1 MVPGV
6 EPLVVVATAD
16 PAAISEVGQPL
27 REWGCRVA
35 AVSDGRQLAAAIA
48 VETPALL
55 LLDATLEGDGID
67 RVSVE
72 RYNFPVALLA
82 GREAPAA
89 GETAVRRGA
98 FDYLTRPFDPH
109 RLRVILAHAVERHH
123 LLERI
128 RRLESAAA
136 APATDGTDGHLRV
149 IDRMEKGAIVDAL
162 RRTNGNVRE
171 AARLLGFGQA
181 TVYRK
186 VKRYK
191 IPLPGRGRLT
201 VTNPDF
207 TPRPPD
213 LARSFG

>member
-6 EPLVVVATAD
+6 EPLVVVAAAD
-16 PAAISEVGQPL
+16 PAAVSEVEQPL

-48 VETPALL
+48 IEMPALL
-55 LLDATLEGDGID
+55 LLDATLEVDG
-67 RVSVE
+67 VE
-72 RYNFPVALLA
+72 RYTFPVALLA

-98 FDYLTRPFDPH
+98 FDYLTRPVDPH

-128 RRLESAAA
+128 RRLENSAA
-136 APATDGTDGHLRV
+136 APAADGTDGHLRV

-201 VTNPDF
+201 GTNPDF

>member
-6 EPLVVVATAD
+6 EPLVVVATAN
-16 PAAISEVGQPL
+16 PGGVREVGALL

-35 AVSDGRQLAAAIA
+35 AASDGAQLATTIA
-48 VETPALL
+48 VEAPALL
-55 LLDATLEGDGID
+55 LLDPALQADGVD
-67 RVSVE
+67 RLLTES
-72 RYNFPVALLA
+72 NGFPVALVA
-82 GREAPAA
+82 DREPSRVAEA
-89 GETAVRRGA
+89 AVRSGA
-98 FDYLTRPFDPH
+98 FDYLTWPLDPH
-109 RLRVILAHAVERHH
+109 RLRVILAHAVERYR

-128 RRLESAAA
+128 RRLEGSAASPA
-136 APATDGTDGHLRV
+136 ADGTDGHLRA

-162 RRTNGNVRE
+162 RRTGGNVRE

-191 IPLPGRGRLT
+191 IALPGRGRL
-201 VTNPDF
+201 PDAGPEF

-213 LARSFG
+213 FARSYG